1 MTSILYTHYIN
12 NFTETRMTISSGS
25 DAHLLIFPYSAQ
37 GHMIPLLDLTHQL
50 LLYNF
55 TIIILITPKNLHL
68 LNSLLSTHPS
78 IKTLVLLVA
87 THPSIPQG
95 PENTKDL
102 APTSF
107 EAMMRYLG
115 ELYDPITQWFKSH
128 PSPPVAVIS
137 DMFLGWTHRLP
148 CELRIHCIVFSP
160 SVAMALS
167 IMYSLWRDLP
177 RRENPSD
184 ENKVILFPNI
194 PSSPKYPWWK
204 LFPLYCSFVGANPD
218 SEFIK
223 DAFHANMASWGL
235 I

>member
-1 MTSILYTHYIN
+1 
-12 NFTETRMTISSGS
+12 
-25 DAHLLIFPYSAQ
+25 
-37 GHMIPLLDLTHQL
+37 
-50 LLYNF
+50 
-55 TIIILITPKNLHL
+55 
-68 LNSLLSTHPS
+68 
-78 IKTLVLLVA
+78 
-87 THPSIPQG
+87 
-95 PENTKDL
+95 
-102 APTSF
+102 
-107 EAMMRYLG
+107 MMRYLG

-167 IMYSLWRDLP
+167 IMYFLWRDLP

-204 LFPLYCSFVGANPD
+204 LFPLYRSFVGANPD